1 MIRFLVCQLETYSFC
16 YIQLSTIATLT
27 NPRNLSFLCMPEVL
41 QGVELFL
48 SEGGGGEFEAD
59 FSPVEWPSYFYG
71 ITLFS
76 WKKGLS
82 ELAVQE

>member
-1 MIRFLVCQLETYSFC
+1 
-16 YIQLSTIATLT
+16 
-27 NPRNLSFLCMPEVL
+27 MPEVL